1 MRHIFAILGKNHN
14 VSVGCTSAGALVLR
28 TEMGRVGGMY
38 QHRSA
43 GTQDGDGR
51 GGGMYQRGSAG
62 TQDGDGGVPVLSGR
76 APARSHQIHR
86 STRFLRD
93 WNYRGV

>member
-38 QHRSA
+38 QRGSGAVGCTSA
-43 GTQDGDGR
+43 GALVLRTEMGAAVGCTSTGALVLR
-51 GGGMYQRGSAG
+51 TGM
-62 TQDGDGGVPVLSGR
+62 GVSPS
-76 APARSHQIHR
+76 
-86 STRFLRD
+86 
-93 WNYRGV
+93 

>member
-1 MRHIFAILGKNHN
+1 
-14 VSVGCTSAGALVLR
+14 VSVGCTSTGALVLR